1 MRCFIAIDIPNEIR
15 AELID
20 LQKDL
25 AGRVD
30 IRRGDA
36 KWVEPEGMHLTLKFL
51 GEVPDNQ
58 VVEVCRI
65 VQEVAERHE
74 AFDFSVKDVGSFGGR
89 SARVLWVGAG
99 LDCPE
104 LLALQQDL
112 EDELELAGWPR
123 EGRQFSGHLT
133 LCRIRNVKAGEKLG
147 RRRVSMETTIWA
159 LSGRPRSASTRV
171 NWNRRDRFTPVWDV
185 LHYRKSTVGRDM
197 LEVFHG

>member
-15 AELID
+15 AGLAD
-20 LQKDL
+20 LEKDL

-30 IRRGDA
+30 IRRGDV

-58 VVEVCRI
+58 VIDVCR
-65 VQEVAERHE
+65 VVEAVASRHE
-74 AFDFSVKDVGSFGGR
+74 AFDFAVKEVGSFGGR
-89 SARVLWVGAG
+89 SVRVLWVGAG

-104 LLALQQDL
+104 LLKLQQDL
-112 EDELELAGWPR
+112 EDEFELAGWPK

-147 RRRVSMETTIWA
+147 EAAKQYGACDLGVVRAAAVCVYESQLKPEGPIYTRMGRYA
-159 LSGRPRSASTRV
+159 LQEG
-171 NWNRRDRFTPVWDV
+171 
-185 LHYRKSTVGRDM
+185 
-197 LEVFHG
+197 

>member
-1 MRCFIAIDIPNEIR
+1 MRCFIAIDIPKEIR
-15 AELID
+15 AELVD

-30 IRRGDA
+30 IHRGDA

-74 AFDFSVKDVGSFGGR
+74 AFDLSVKEVGSFGGR

-104 LLALQQDL
+104 LLDLQKDL
-112 EDELELAGWPR
+112 EDEFELAGWPK

-147 RRRVSMETTIWA
+147 RRPAKQYGDYDLGVVRATEVCVYESRLEPEGPIYTRMGRFA
-159 LSGRPRSASTRV
+159 LQ
-171 NWNRRDRFTPVWDV
+171 
-185 LHYRKSTVGRDM
+185 
-197 LEVFHG
+197 EE